1 MSLRTPLARAKGLG
15 SAKEG
20 VSHWWGQRVTAI
32 ALVPLA
38 LWFAVSIVGLV
49 GTDYLTVTAW
59 LQQPVQA
66 ALMILFLLTT
76 FYHAQL
82 GIQVVV
88 EDYVHVEGAKT
99 GLVLGLKFLLAFL
112 AAVAVL
118 SVLRV
123 AVGG

>member
-38 LWFAVSIVGLV
+38 LWFAISVAGLV
-49 GTDYLTVTAW
+49 GSDYSTVAAW

>member
-32 ALVPLA
+32 ALVPLT
-38 LWFAVSIVGLV
+38 LWFAISIVGLV
-49 GTDYLTVTAW
+49 GADHSTVAAW

-99 GLVLGLKFLLAFL
+99 GLVLGLKFLLAIL